1 MKPSHYCFNMY
12 LIDIVICFCTC
23 FHITDVLC
31 LCHLCECHG
40 NQLDYMLAGWPAGLC
55 CKGWLVLTED
65 HICYLLVVSLHQMRH
80 AVVMKCYINMGHMI
94 HTTCVHTH
102 MRACRHVHTHTCTH
116 TCVDTYTHAHIH
128 VWTHTYTHTHTRT
141 HTHTHTH
148 EHTHIHTHTNTHEHT
163 HTHARTHTHT
173 HTCSILFS
181 HFVTLSNDFWL
192 VISNT
197 NKIPYRQ
204 HNYHYA
210 LSQHL
215 LPGH

>member
-1 MKPSHYCFNMY
+1 MKPSHYCLVINIY
-12 LIDIVICFCTC
+12 LINIVICFCTC
-23 FHITDVLC
+23 FHITDILC
-31 LCHLCECHG
+31 LCHLCGCHG
-40 NQLDYMLAGWPAGLC
+40 NQLDYTLAGWPAGLC

-65 HICYLLVVSLHQMRH
+65 HICCLLIVSLHQMRH
-80 AVVMKCYINMGHMI
+80 AVVMKCYINLLI
-94 HTTCVHTH
+94 HT
-102 MRACRHVHTHTCTH
+102 
-116 TCVDTYTHAHIH
+116 H
-128 VWTHTYTHTHTRT
+128 VWTHTHACGLIHTHAHTRAHTHTDACVHTCTHAHTCTHIDACART
-141 HTHTHTH
+141 HT
-148 EHTHIHTHTNTHEHT
+148 
-163 HTHARTHTHT
+163 RTHT

-197 NKIPYRQ
+197 NKMPYRQ